1 MSTQKCPSCKNDV
14 AELINLDEAYR
25 KNLSEHVGID
35 APPSVCANCHASY
48 DKKLRTQNDK
58 ETRRAGKEA
67 SRLNLWRRRVDIMR
81 DARDRFANK
90 DFSGA
95 VVSYEKYLRVIEM
108 IYDVKPNQLKV
119 TFFNNTAR
127 AKELVLITSTYW
139 DLIRIYDQSDR
150 FSTRFQQCAE
160 KLVEFLPFTPM
171 YHELVNRIQ
180 DHKKI
185 AKHKDVFQKIYKQVQ
200 KKKKRCFIAT
210 AAFQTPEDPHVK
222 ILCSYRDRILN
233 QNWAGKTFTRAYYVL
248 SPPVAQ
254 VLDHSP
260 FLRAVARKA
269 LTRLTSH
276 LDLKYNLSKNNLNV
290 PTH

>member
-1 MSTQKCPSCKNDV
+1 MSEQKCPSCKNDA
-14 AELINLDEAYR
+14 AELVNLDEAFR
-25 KNLSEHVGID
+25 KNLSEQLGIT
-35 APPSVCANCHASY
+35 APPSVCQNCYANY
-48 DKKLRTQNDK
+48 DKKLRNHADK

-67 SRLNLWRRRVDIMR
+67 SRLSLWRRRVDIMR

-108 IYDVKPNQLKV
+108 IYDVKPNMLRV

-139 DLIRIYDQSDR
+139 DLVRIYDQSDR

-160 KLVEFLPFTPM
+160 KLTEFLPHTPM
-171 YHELVNRIQ
+171 YHEILHRIQ

-210 AAFQTPEDPHVK
+210 AAFENGEDPTVQL
-222 ILCSYRDRILN
+222 LCSFRDDVLTH
-233 QNWAGKTFTRAYYVL
+233 NWAGKAFTRTYYIM

-260 FLRAVARKA
+260 FLRSLTRKA
-269 LTRLTSH
+269 LIQLASRLNQ
-276 LDLKYNLSKNNLNV
+276 KYNLKRPS
-290 PTH
+290 H